1 MGSSL
6 TGFLTA
12 ILILSILIVGFILVK
27 WWMIILIPSSL
38 IIWLIIYAISGGTEI
53 WLLMIKRF

>member
-1 MGSSL
+1 MNISL

-38 IIWLIIYAISGGTEI
+38 IIWLIIYAIPGGKEI
-53 WLLMIKRF
+53 

>member
-1 MGSSL
+1 MGRSL
-6 TGFLTA
+6 TGFLAA

-53 WLLMIKRF
+53 

>member
-1 MGSSL
+1 MNISL

-27 WWMIILIPSSL
+27 WWMIILIPLSL
-38 IIWLIIYAISGGTEI
+38 IIWLIIYAISGGKEI